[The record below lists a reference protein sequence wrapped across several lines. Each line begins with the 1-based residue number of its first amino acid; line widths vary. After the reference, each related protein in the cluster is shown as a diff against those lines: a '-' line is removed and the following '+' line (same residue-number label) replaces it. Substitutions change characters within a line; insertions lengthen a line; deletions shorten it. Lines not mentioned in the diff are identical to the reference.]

1 MGDMSLLAS
10 MAFSKAHQLDRDNR
24 QANANIREDQEIID
38 RLYAQVQQLTADL
51 RELELV
57 RIADMEARSVE
68 LAAWREEHPVSHMH
82 DVMGYFKDGDAMRR
96 NIKIWSDT
104 FDAACK
110 KSGIR
115 NPEAWRT
122 T

>member
-1 MGDMSLLAS
+1 
-10 MAFSKAHQLDRDNR
+10 MAFGKAHQLDRANR
-24 QANANIREDQEIID
+24 NLNNAIDEGQVIIN
-38 RLYAQVQQLTADL
+38 RLYAETLQLAAEL
-51 RELELV
+51 RELKAIRE
-57 RIADMEARSVE
+57 ADMEGRGAE
-68 LAAWREEHPVSHMH
+68 IKAWRNEHPTSHMH
-82 DVMGYFKDGDAMRR
+82 DVMGTFKNGNPIRR

-110 KSGIR
+110 IRGIR